1 MDSRIT
7 KSSPSL
13 PLAALLLSPM
23 SAALADEVEGTMESI
38 DAQTR
43 SFVVNG
49 KAIYVDDK
57 TDYDD
62 DYQRF
67 EDLKVEDKVGVD
79 YRNDNGRFLATEIE
93 RDDWAGQKLVSE
105 ALPAGRLISQ

>member
-1 MDSRIT
+1 MDRHFKKTLARLI
-7 KSSPSL
+7 L
-13 PLAALLLSPM
+13 GAALLAP
-23 SAALADEVEGTMESI
+23 ATAVLADEIEGVIDSI

-49 KAIYVDDK
+49 QALYADDK

-62 DYQRF
+62 DYKRF
-67 EDLKVEDKVGVD
+67 EDLKVGDKVEVD

-93 RDDWAGQKLVSE
+93 RDD
-105 ALPAGRLISQ
+105 